1 MTPPA
6 PQPCPWDGHEPAA
19 LHWCERELCAWI
31 EQPANTWSNLAYV
44 IVGVAVWRLALS
56 EHKRPLAVIGAIE
69 VLIAFGS
76 FYFHASST
84 YLGEVMD
91 VCAMFLFSGY
101 WLVFN
106 LWRFHDHPERW
117 SPTAYALTFAAI
129 VVGSTAVLVVKNEIG
144 TVIFALIVAAA
155 LALEVGLLRA
165 SAWRARWQPRRQVSS
180 PAQGTRPA
188 AIYYRDLALLGAA
201 FAFAWTVWWLDFLKI
216 VCDPDNHVLQGHAVW
231 HCVNSLCFYFLYRFN
246 RQFLPARV

>member
-1 MTPPA
+1 MTPPT

-44 IVGVAVWRLALS
+44 IVGVVIWRRAQR
-56 EHKRPLAVIGAIE
+56 EHKRPLAAIGAIE

-91 VCAMFLFSGY
+91 VSAMFLFSGY

-106 LWRFHDHPERW
+106 LWRFH
-117 SPTAYALTFAAI
+117 
-129 VVGSTAVLVVKNEIG
+129 G
-144 TVIFALIVAAA
+144 
-155 LALEVGLLRA
+155 
-165 SAWRARWQPRRQVSS
+165 
-180 PAQGTRPA
+180 
-188 AIYYRDLALLGAA
+188 
-201 FAFAWTVWWLDFLKI
+201 
-216 VCDPDNHVLQGHAVW
+216 
-231 HCVNSLCFYFLYRFN
+231 
-246 RQFLPARV
+246 PARRWRPRGVRSTRRAGSGLDMLLCVC